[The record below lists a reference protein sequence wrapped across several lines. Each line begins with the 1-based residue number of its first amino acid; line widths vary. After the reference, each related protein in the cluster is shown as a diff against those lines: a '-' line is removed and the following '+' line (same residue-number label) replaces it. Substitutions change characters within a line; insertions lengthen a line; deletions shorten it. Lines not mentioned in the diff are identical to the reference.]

1 MRIDTK
7 VILVTRRTR
16 FEDLIAQYN
25 TEEQAAFVIQ
35 SRGCDFND
43 YRIEYTTYEASLKK
57 VEAELKCSAR
67 VQRLDREFL
76 SSFVFDPQDI
86 VVVVGQDGLVA
97 NTLKYLNGQPVIAV
111 NPDPKRFDGALLPF
125 SVNDIGLILTDV
137 ISKKFKSKQIT
148 MAKAAL
154 NDGQELI
161 AVNDFFIGPRYQT
174 SSLYELTVDGRTEV
188 QSSSGIIVSTGLG
201 STGWFKS
208 ILAGAKGIM
217 GVNNQAESS
226 MAWDADRLKFAVR
239 EPFPSQ
245 ATGTELVFGELMS
258 QSKMKVSSQMAGN
271 GVIFS
276 DGMVDDFLDFNS
288 GTEVTLGL
296 FESKGTLV
304 I

>member
-1 MRIDTK
+1 MSIDTK
-7 VILVTRRTR
+7 VILVTRQTR
-16 FEDLIAQYN
+16 YEELIAQYN

-35 SRGCDFND
+35 SRGSDFND
-43 YRIEYTTYEASLKK
+43 YRVEYTTYQSSVRQLETKLKR
-57 VEAELKCSAR
+57 SAR

-76 SSFVFDPQDI
+76 ANFIFGPKDI

-111 NPDPKRFDGALLPF
+111 NPDPKRFDGVLLPF
-125 SVNDIGLILTDV
+125 SVNDIGLIFSD
-137 ISKKFKSKQIT
+137 IIRNNFKSKKIT
-148 MAKAAL
+148 MAKASL

-161 AVNDFFIGPRYQT
+161 AVNDLFIGPRYQT
-174 SSLYELTVDGRTEV
+174 SARYELTLDGRTEM

-208 ILAGAKGIM
+208 ILTGAKGVL
-217 GVNNQAESS
+217 GTSDQSEEV
-226 MAWDADRLKFAVR
+226 MAWDTDRLRFAVR

-245 ATGTELVFGELMS
+245 VTGTELVFGELVP
-258 QSKMKVSSQMAGN
+258 QSMMKVSSQISGN

-276 DGMVDDFLDFNS
+276 DGMVDDFLGFNS
-288 GTEVTLGL
+288 GTEATIGL
-296 FESKGTLV
+296 FESKGNLV